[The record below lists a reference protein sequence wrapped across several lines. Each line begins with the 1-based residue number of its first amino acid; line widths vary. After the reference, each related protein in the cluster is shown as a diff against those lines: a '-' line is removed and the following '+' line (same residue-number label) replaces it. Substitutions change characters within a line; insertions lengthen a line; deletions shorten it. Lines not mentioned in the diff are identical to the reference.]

1 MPAFYKLY
9 TECILPIELLSYLG
23 NMGLKAR
30 EILAQEDVRLPIKAG
45 STRKAACQGR
55 EYNNALFYART
66 SRVHGAYN
74 AY

>member
-9 TECILPIELLSYLG
+9 TEECILPIELLSYLG

-30 EILAQEDVRLPIKAG
+30 EILAQDVRLPIKAG
-45 STRKAACQGR
+45 SIRKAACQGR

-66 SRVHGAYN
+66 SRVHGAYT